1 MVPLGN
7 TNVLLPEGEMD
18 AGWAYSHVT
27 LPGAQGRQAARRS
40 VLLRVAADHLGDPHP
55 LSSPGTLGPLLPQEF
70 TPVFKL
76 CSLGAAGWKKSGGEP
91 GGLPAGTIGHLPFS
105 PLRNNSWVHLYV
117 SFP

>member
-1 MVPLGN
+1 MLGGP
-7 TNVLLPEGEMD
+7 TPTSRCQAHR
-18 AGWAYSHVT
+18 AGR
-27 LPGAQGRQAARRS
+27 PARRS